1 MLRHYLDPR
10 TGAHPFDLDDGARPP
25 HIVYLT
31 VDMIPREAWDPES
44 PMRRHLRTPG
54 LDRLIADGTLFTHAC
69 TTSPLCGPSRAATLT
84 GRYPYLLVNEER
96 AHDGFEFA
104 LRPDD
109 AIFPEYLRAADWLTA
124 HAGKCHVG
132 AHKFLDAFGENATP
146 WDRWAP
152 PMADDDGYL
161 RYLRE
166 LGVEPPVWREPI
178 RGVRPDGAPGN
189 SYGGWITRPDGS
201 EFPEQA
207 TYSQYLAWR
216 AGETLASALH
226 RRGDS
231 GAPVYLQLDFFAP
244 HQPFMVPTCY
254 EERAR
259 EFIAFYE
266 SHFKLEDEILKRI
279 NFDEYGYFDNSSIL
293 YDTQLLNSIATRA
306 LERFEN
312 VNKVLTSET
321 DGIPIAC
328 HVAQAFDVDM
338 VFTRKE
344 KEVGRL
350 DYVEETYIPS
360 SMGKLMSLYLPKRS
374 VKKGERL
381 LIVDDVIRSGETQR
395 ALLRLAKKM
404 NAEIAGLFGVV
415 SIGEK
420 GTKALEN
427 ELDPDKLEILV
438 NL

>member
-1 MLRHYLDPR
+1 MLMNMLESMKYRMRAVQVLKMLKRWYTYNELSRQLGLP
-10 TGAHPFDLDDGARPP
+10 T
-25 HIVYLT
+25 T
-31 VDMIPREAWDPES
+31 VLNRYIM
-44 PMRRHLRTPG
+44 
-54 LDRLIADGTLFTHAC
+54 
-69 TTSPLCGPSRAATLT
+69 
-84 GRYPYLLVNEER
+84 GRVLPN
-96 AHDGFEFA
+96 
-104 LRPDD
+104 
-109 AIFPEYLRAADWLTA
+109 
-124 HAGKCHVG
+124 
-132 AHKFLDAFGENATP
+132 
-146 WDRWAP
+146 
-152 PMADDDGYL
+152 
-161 RYLRE
+161 
-166 LGVEPPVWREPI
+166 
-178 RGVRPDGAPGN
+178 
-189 SYGGWITRPDGS
+189 
-201 EFPEQA
+201 
-207 TYSQYLAWR
+207 
-216 AGETLASALH
+216 
-226 RRGDS
+226 
-231 GAPVYLQLDFFAP
+231 
-244 HQPFMVPTCY
+244 

-266 SHFKLEDEILKRI
+266 THFKLEDEILKRI

-427 ELDPDKLEILV
+427 ELDPHKLEILV
-438 NL
+438 KL